1 MGGVPTRKWGRAVG
15 CQRFAALRD
24 NLGPLL
30 PTGDNSANGP
40 ISHCSRENGRG
51 RGRGQPPLFTGTT
64 PLASIATKIHYP
76 TLLSRNDADTEHFG
90 SGKGCVVTPS
100 NCARLAVILAM
111 LPCAGGCAVV
121 MAVNGAKDPDV
132 SALAV
137 GQDRA
142 VILATL
148 GPPEKTYAKVGNRVD
163 VFKLTRGDEPSAGRA
178 LAHGVM
184 DLLTLCIWEVV
195 GTPIEAVQGEEFH
208 VSVEYD
214 SDDRVVRLI
223 PGIAGTGAVSPQQ
236 HALSKPDSAPEKTA
250 VRPTKTPLTIDAK
263 AEVVSVIE
271 ESRPSGSQ
279 GLLQRLF
286 TSTSKEYAKKARIIA
301 NDAGLSDVE
310 KLHSLAT
317 LSAVHAA
324 EAKDSGEKET
334 YTRLN
339 ENFLKRAQAIEERS
353 VDQAIAD
360 DAITFPAGEP
370 EERQAGYV
378 EAASN

>member
-1 MGGVPTRKWGRAVG
+1 VSPAS
-15 CQRFAALRD
+15 QR
-24 NLGPLL
+24 L

-40 ISHCSRENGRG
+40 VSHCSPENG
-51 RGRGQPPLFTGTT
+51 RGRGQPPLFTGAT

-76 TLLSRNDADTEHFG
+76 TLLSRNDADTGHFG
-90 SGKGCVVTPS
+90 SGKGCVVTS
-100 NCARLAVILAM
+100 LNCVRLSVILAM
-111 LPCAGGCAVV
+111 LPLASGCAVV
-121 MAVNGAKDPDV
+121 MAVNGSKDPAIG
-132 SALAV
+132 ALSV

-142 VILATL
+142 LILATL
-148 GPPEKTYAKVGNRVD
+148 GPPDKTYAKVGNRVD

-184 DLLTLCIWEVV
+184 DMLTLCIWEFV
-195 GTPIEAVQGEEFH
+195 GTPIEAIQGEEFH
-208 VSVEYD
+208 LIVEYD
-214 SDDRVVRLI
+214 SDDRVARLI
-223 PGIAGTGAVSPQQ
+223 PGIAGTGIDSMGE

-271 ESRPSGSQ
+271 ESRPSGKQ

-324 EAKDSGEKET
+324 EATDSEEKEI

-353 VDQAIAD
+353 VGETIAD
-360 DAITFPAGEP
+360 DTITFPGDEP